1 MTTGIIR
8 LPSKPASTFP
18 EWIYDGSEIP
28 DPFEYGERAVK
39 FLRRLKHPKSKLPKK
54 AFQLDLWQERI
65 IRRIYGPRHLHDV
78 YEDGVLTVAKGSLIV
93 NTVVILVPRGN
104 RKTSLA
110 AALALLHTIGPELV
124 PGGEAIFAASD
135 RKQAGIGFKEAKG
148 IIRADKKYLVPATDI
163 YDAFNSA
170 KMIRFRE
177 EESFLEVI
185 SSDAPGQEGRTP
197 AFVLAD
203 EIHAWRGNELWNVLT
218 NGLDKTDNSLLIIT
232 TTAGRGQDNIAHEV
246 IERARKI
253 ARGEVIDPTWLP
265 VLFESD
271 PDCDWSSEEVWRR
284 VNPGST
290 CLPVP
295 YPSLKKFRQHVAKAK
310 DSPTERDSL
319 KRYKLNIWLDHSTSP
334 FVDMTTYD
342 RGGDPIDVE
351 ALRGAPCWVA
361 VDMSKTTDLSA
372 VVACFRDDD
381 TYTVLPQF
389 FCPADDIRK
398 RGDLDGVDYVRWSKE
413 GFLTATPGSAI
424 DNKAV
429 ANHIRELCER
439 FDVRE
444 IAFDIAYAQAVMSP
458 LTEEGYPVVTMRQ
471 GWFTQ
476 SPALNTL
483 EAAIISGKFRHG
495 GHPVLRWCFSNV
507 AIHTDSAGNRVMHK
521 GKSTDRIDGAAAS
534 WMAVSR
540 AAAGGEQR
548 SVYDDPAFNVNAW
561 L

>member
-1 MTTGIIR
+1 LR
-8 LPSKPASTFP
+8 SKPASTFP

-28 DPFEYGERAVK
+28 DPFGYGERAVQ
-39 FLRRLKHPKSKLPKK
+39 FLRRLKHPKSTRPKR
-54 AFQLDLWQERI
+54 AFQLDPWQERI
-65 IRRIYGPRHLHDV
+65 VRRIYGPRNP
-78 YEDGVLTVAKGSLIV
+78 DGSRIV
-93 NTVVILVPRGN
+93 SVVVILVPRGN
-104 RKTSLA
+104 RKTSLS

-135 RKQAGIGFKEAKG
+135 RKQAGIAFKEARG
-148 IIRADKKYLVPATDI
+148 IIHADPKHLVPVTKV

-170 KMIRFRE
+170 KRIAYPRE
-177 EESFLEVI
+177 GSELEVV

-203 EIHAWRGNELWNVLT
+203 EIHVWRGTDLWKVLT
-218 NGLDKTDNSLLIIT
+218 NGLDKTDNSLLVVA

-265 VLFESD
+265 VLFEAD
-271 PDCDWSSEEVWRR
+271 PECDWNSEDVWRR
-284 VNPGST
+284 VNPGSAHG
-290 CLPVP
+290 
-295 YPSLKKFRQHVAKAK
+295 YPSLKGFRQHVARAK

-319 KRYKLNIWLDHSTSP
+319 KQYKLNIWLDHSTSP
-334 FVDMTTYD
+334 FVDMATYD
-342 RGGDPIDVE
+342 RGSDPIDVQ
-351 ALRGAPCWVA
+351 ALRGAPCWIG

-372 VVACFRDDD
+372 VVACFREDD

-389 FCPADDIRK
+389 FCPADDILK
-398 RGDLDGVDYVRWSKE
+398 RGNLDGVDYVSWSKA
-413 GFLTATPGSAI
+413 GFLMATPGNVI

-429 ANHIRELCER
+429 GNYIRELCER

-444 IAFDIAYAQAVMSP
+444 IAFDVAYAQAVMSP
-458 LTEEGYPVVTMRQ
+458 LTDEGYPVTTMRQ
-471 GWFTQ
+471 GWITQ
-476 SPALNTL
+476 SPALNEL
-483 EAAIISGKFRHG
+483 ERAIVGGKFRHG

-521 GKSTDRIDGAAAS
+521 GKSTDRIDGAVAS

-548 SVYDDPAFNVNAW
+548 SVYDDPNFSVEDW